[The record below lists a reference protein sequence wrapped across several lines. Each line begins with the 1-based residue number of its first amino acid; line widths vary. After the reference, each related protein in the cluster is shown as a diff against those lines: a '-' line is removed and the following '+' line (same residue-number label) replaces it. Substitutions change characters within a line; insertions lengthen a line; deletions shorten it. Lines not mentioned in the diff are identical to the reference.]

1 MDAPVRVPKFGLAP
15 QVAGHRCLDVASDE
29 VLVAHRFPSSI
40 RAVSLRGALIRGQR
54 SATCACGRPAP
65 VLNPHP
71 GADGH
76 RVRWAGSERT
86 RDTRT
91 AAQMPETNGEL
102 PMSDGSTCILV
113 ADDDAGTRA
122 LIASILGRDGY
133 RLVETED
140 GVEALAA
147 AYAQRPDLLLTD
159 IQMPLMNGVE
169 LTRRLRADL
178 SMATLPIILVS
189 GLHESADKVAG
200 LDAGAT
206 DFVTKPFDR
215 AELRARV
222 RAALRTRAAFR
233 RLESVQSI
241 LAALA
246 NAVEAKD
253 PNTQHH
259 CGRMASLA
267 LTLGRCAGLP
277 MDVLEAIGY
286 GAVLHDVGKIGVPER
301 VLLKPGPL
309 DEEDW
314 VHMRQ
319 HPGIGA
325 TIVEPLQLGKLV
337 APIVRSHHERWDG
350 GGYPDRL
357 RGGAIPLG
365 ARIVAVVD
373 AYDAITQE
381 RPYRRALSADEAREE
396 IIAGAGTQFD
406 PELAQTFIDSLD
418 GSPTPAHPDEDAF
431 VRGLT
436 IEAA

>member
-1 MDAPVRVPKFGLAP
+1 M
-15 QVAGHRCLDVASDE
+15 
-29 VLVAHRFPSSI
+29 
-40 RAVSLRGALIRGQR
+40 
-54 SATCACGRPAP
+54 PA
-65 VLNPHP
+65 
-71 GADGH
+71 
-76 RVRWAGSERT
+76 
-86 RDTRT
+86 
-91 AAQMPETNGEL
+91 TNGDR
-102 PMSDGSTCILV
+102 PSPDGIPCILV
-113 ADDDAGTRA
+113 ADDDPATRA
-122 LIASILGRDGY
+122 LLVSILGRDGY
-133 RLVETED
+133 RLVQAQD
-140 GVEALAA
+140 GEEALAET
-147 AYAQRPDLLLTD
+147 YAHQPDLVVTD
-159 IQMPLMNGVE
+159 IQMPRINGIE

-178 SMATLPIILVS
+178 AMATLPVILVS
-189 GLHESADKVAG
+189 GLHETADKVAG

-253 PNTQHH
+253 PATQHH
-259 CGRMASLA
+259 CGRMAALA
-267 LTLGRCAGLP
+267 LRLGRCAGLG
-277 MDVLEAIGY
+277 MEVLEAVGY
-286 GAVLHDVGKIGVPER
+286 GAVLHDVGKIGVPEH

-314 VHMRQ
+314 AHMRQ

-350 GGYPDRL
+350 GGYPDHL
-357 RGGAIPLG
+357 RGHEIPFG

-381 RPYRRALSADEAREE
+381 RPYRKARSSDEARGE
-396 IIAGAGTQFD
+396 ITAGAGTQFD
-406 PELAQTFIDSLD
+406 PELARTFIDSLD
-418 GSPTPAHPDEDAF
+418 ARPTRAHPDEDAF